1 VAWLEAL
8 AAQGLD
14 DEAALSAA
22 GGGTAG
28 RFGAREGVWAETR
41 LRLAAGIARSG
52 EQPLVRVVQWPAVSH
67 RVGALLAMQVFRGDC
82 VQGGGGR

>member
-1 VAWLEAL
+1 MTRS
-8 AAQGLD
+8 
-14 DEAALSAA
+14 ALSAA

-52 EQPLVRVVQWPAVSH
+52 DQPLVR
-67 RVGALLAMQVFRGDC
+67 FRGYSWWS
-82 VQGGGGR
+82 VMQWSATVGWAPHQFGANRLGIGPPRE

>member
-1 VAWLEAL
+1 MGRAARVVAWVEAL
-8 AAQGLD
+8 AGQALD

-41 LRLAAGIARSG
+41 LRLAAGVGAAG
-52 EQPLVRVVQWPAVSH
+52 QQPLVRNRLWNGWH
-67 RVGALLAMQVFRGDC
+67 RP
-82 VQGGGGR
+82 

>member
-1 VAWLEAL
+1 MAWLEAL

-52 EQPLVRVVQWPAVSH
+52 DQPLVRVQELQAVI
-67 RVGALLAMQVFRGDC
+67 GDAMVCKSG
-82 VQGGGGR
+82 VSAPHAV

>member
-1 VAWLEAL
+1 MAWLEAL

-52 EQPLVRVVQWPAVSH
+52 DQPLVGAVQWPAIS
-67 RVGALLAMQVFRGDC
+67 RRASAPLAT
-82 VQGGGGR
+82 